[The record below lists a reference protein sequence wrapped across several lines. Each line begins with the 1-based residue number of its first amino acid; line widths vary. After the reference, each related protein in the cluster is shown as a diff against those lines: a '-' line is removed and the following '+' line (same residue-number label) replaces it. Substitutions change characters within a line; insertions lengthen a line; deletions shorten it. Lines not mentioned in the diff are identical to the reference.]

1 MSIRKL
7 SEDVA
12 VCGQIRPE
20 DVPHIA
26 ALGFKTIIN
35 NRPDGE
41 AADQPA
47 HADIEAAAKAA
58 GLAIHYLPMSV
69 GAPPSLE
76 VMQAFNQILESAS
89 KPVLAYC
96 RSGNR
101 SGQIYMGACALPKG
115 QA

>member
-7 SEDVA
+7 SDDVA

-26 ALGFKTIIN
+26 ALGFKTIVN

-41 AADQPA
+41 AADQPS
-47 HADIEAAAKAA
+47 HAEIEAAAKAA

-69 GAPPSLE
+69 GAPPSQAILE
-76 VMQAFNQILESAS
+76 AFNVILASAQ

-101 SGQIYMGACALPKG
+101 SGQIYMGACALPRN
-115 QA
+115 